1 MKKMKKNIVLFT
13 AIALGL
19 MACKPEI
26 KGELGELTNKEVGMD
41 GMWELSKFT
50 IQDPNSPILEQR
62 YFTSF
67 YTGENITPMTIHFDA
82 ATHEYHVDIEKGRN
96 FFGDQ
101 GTWFLD
107 DVIAP
112 SALYLVSSN
121 DTTEITLGSMVTVN
135 SSEMNLSINRVCSS
149 GFKNVTYK
157 FNLTRK

>member
-1 MKKMKKNIVLFT
+1 MKKKFILYT
-13 AIALGL
+13 AIA
-19 MACKPEI
+19 MSMAACKPEI
-26 KGELGELTNKEVGMD
+26 KGELGDLTNKEVGMD

-62 YFTSF
+62 DFTSF

-82 ATHEYHVDIEKGRN
+82 AKREYHVDIEKGRN

-121 DTTEITLGSMVTVN
+121 DTTEIALGSMVTAN

>member
-1 MKKMKKNIVLFT
+1 MKKNIVLFT

-62 YFTSF
+62 DFTSF

-82 ATHEYHVDIEKGRN
+82 SNHEYHVAIEKGRN

-121 DTTEITLGSMVTVN
+121 DTTEIALGSMVTAN

>member
-1 MKKMKKNIVLFT
+1 MNMKKNIFIYLSL
-13 AIALGL
+13 ALGAL
-19 MACKPEI
+19 ACKPEI
-26 KGELGELTNKEVGMD
+26 SGELGELTNKEVGMD
-41 GMWELSKFT
+41 GNWELSKFS

-62 YFTSF
+62 DFTSF
-67 YTGENITPMTIHFDA
+67 YTGENITPLTIHFDA

-112 SALYLVSSN
+112 SSLYLVNTN
-121 DTTEITLGSMVTVN
+121 DTTEIALGSMVTAN
-135 SSEMNLSINRVCSS
+135 SSEMNLSINRICSS

>member
-62 YFTSF
+62 DFTSF
-67 YTGENITPMTIHFDA
+67 YTGENITPMTMNTMLILKK
-82 ATHEYHVDIEKGRN
+82 EEIS
-96 FFGDQ
+96 
-101 GTWFLD
+101 L
-107 DVIAP
+107 VIKAP
-112 SALYLVSSN
+112 
-121 DTTEITLGSMVTVN
+121 GSWM
-135 SSEMNLSINRVCSS
+135 ML
-149 GFKNVTYK
+149 
-157 FNLTRK
+157 

>member
-1 MKKMKKNIVLFT
+1 MKKNIILFT
-13 AIALGL
+13 AISLGF

-62 YFTSF
+62 DFTSF

-82 ATHEYHVDIEKGRN
+82 ASHEYHVDITKGRN

-112 SALYLVSSN
+112 SALYLVSSS
-121 DTTEITLGSMVTVN
+121 DTTEIALGSMVTAN

>member
-1 MKKMKKNIVLFT
+1 MKKKFIIY
-13 AIALGL
+13 AALA
-19 MACKPEI
+19 MSMAACKPEI

-62 YFTSF
+62 DFTSF

-82 ATHEYHVDIEKGRN
+82 ASHEYHVDITKGRN

-121 DTTEITLGSMVTVN
+121 DTTEIALGSMVTAN
-135 SSEMNLSINRVCSS
+135 SSEINLSINRVCSS

>member
-1 MKKMKKNIVLFT
+1 MKKMKKNIVILA

-19 MACKPEI
+19 WTCKPEI
-26 KGELGELTNKEVGMD
+26 KGELGELTNKEIGMD
-41 GMWELSKFT
+41 GMWELLKFT

-62 YFTSF
+62 DFTSF

-82 ATHEYHVDIEKGRN
+82 ASHEYHVEIVKGRN

-112 SALYLVSSN
+112 SMLYLVNSN
-121 DTTEITLGSMVTVN
+121 DTTEIALGSMVTAN
-135 SSEMNLSINRVCSS
+135 SSEMNLAINRVCSS

-157 FNLTRK
+157 FNLIRK

>member
-1 MKKMKKNIVLFT
+1 MKKKFLIYAAFAMSIV
-13 AIALGL
+13 
-19 MACKPEI
+19 ACKPEI
-26 KGELGELTNKEVGMD
+26 KGELGTLTNKEVGMD

-62 YFTSF
+62 DFTGF

-82 ATHEYHVDIEKGRN
+82 ANHEYHVNIEKGRN

-121 DTTEITLGSMVTVN
+121 DTTEIALGSMVTAN
-135 SSEMNLSINRVCSS
+135 SSEMNLSINRICSS

>member
-1 MKKMKKNIVLFT
+1 MKKKFILYT
-13 AIALGL
+13 AIA
-19 MACKPEI
+19 MSMAACKPEI
-26 KGELGELTNKEVGMD
+26 KGELGDLTNKEVGMD

-62 YFTSF
+62 DFTSF
-67 YTGENITPMTIHFDA
+67 YTGENITPMTINFDA
-82 ATHEYHVDIEKGRN
+82 AKREYHVDIEKGRN

-112 SALYLVSSN
+112 STLYLVSSN
-121 DTTEITLGSMVTVN
+121 DTAEIALGSMVTAN

>member
-1 MKKMKKNIVLFT
+1 MKKKLIIY
-13 AIALGL
+13 AALA
-19 MACKPEI
+19 MSMAACKPEI

-41 GMWELSKFT
+41 GIWELSKFT

-62 YFTSF
+62 DFTSF

-82 ATHEYHVDIEKGRN
+82 ATHEYHVDITKGRN

-107 DVIAP
+107 DIIAP
-112 SALYLVSSN
+112 SALYMVSSD
-121 DTTEITLGSMVTVN
+121 DTTEIALGSMVTAN